1 MPAQTAS
8 VHHTENPIGVGQ
20 ARTASTSEI
29 ITFSPGQELAAQL
42 NGVAFS
48 AWRPSPFTPEA
59 WASVATS
66 AIGFIEAEA
75 NPDAS
80 LTAEV
85 IIVEPDSRVW
95 MIHSS
100 EALGAKRLHFPRTK
114 KDAQLSL
121 QASAVRETWEK
132 TGLKVSLKAVLG
144 DIAEGDGTT
153 RVYLATR
160 VDGAPTMTGWECP
173 SVSLVP
179 FSLLLQTGELLG
191 ATVNRSILAALNAS
205 LEMAQAMQEAQ
216 PSNS

>member
-1 MPAQTAS
+1 MPSQTAS
-8 VHHTENPIGVGQ
+8 AHHIGNPIGLSQ
-20 ARTASTSEI
+20 SRTASAGELV
-29 ITFSPGQELAAQL
+29 TFSSGQELPAEL

-66 AIGFIEAEA
+66 AIDFIEADVP
-75 NPDAS
+75 PDAS

-160 VDGAPTMTGWECP
+160 IDGAPTMTGWECP